1 MSRSK
6 EAGTD
11 PDEREIN
18 DLEARFP
25 ELSDLAFSAAA
36 KRSLEA
42 GQSIT
47 LTIDNQVVRISPDG
61 HQSVVKTIPRRI
73 PVEAGAKIRIQ

>member
-1 MSRSK
+1 MSHSK
-6 EAGTD
+6 EVGTSLN
-11 PDEREIN
+11 EREIN

-25 ELSDLAFSAAA
+25 ELSSLAFSAAA

-47 LTIDNQVVRISPDG
+47 LTINNQIVRISPDG
-61 HQSVVKTIPRRI
+61 HQSVVKTIPRRV
-73 PVEAGAKIRIQ
+73 PVEAGSKIRIQ